1 MSLGDFGRDVTTT
14 TEGMVTGRLSSGL
27 RLVAEA
33 IVRRLTTA
41 KGELPGGREEADY
54 GLDVQSCLGA
64 DMGPGELAAVKA
76 RIESEVRKDPR
87 VSRAVANVVFDG
99 LGMQIDLECGTNE
112 GPFELVMRATETSV
126 EVIGVRL

>member
-54 GLDVQSCLGA
+54 GLDVQSFLGA
-64 DMGPGELAAVKA
+64 DFMRGELAAIKA
-76 RIESEVRKDPR
+76 RIEAEVRQDPR
-87 VSRAVANVVFDG
+87 IDRVVADVVFENGG
-99 LGMQIDLECGTNE
+99 LQIAVECATSN
-112 GPFELVMRATETSV
+112 GPFELVMLATETSI
-126 EVIGVRL
+126 EVIGIKL